1 MPSITVDNNIT
12 FYYTDSG
19 PPSKSAY
26 VTIFFL
32 HGLTFHSGIF
42 QRLADSAWS
51 RQLRII
57 AFNRREYPG
66 SSPYTDDE
74 RRVIRTGSF
83 EERLSF
89 VQEQGKLI
97 VLAVDGLIQQ
107 LSLPRRV
114 AVAGWSLGT
123 ATLISMYC
131 SIGRVSDDVQRRLRD
146 SVKTFILLDTTIY
159 CLGVPTPPGGYNPFF
174 DRGLSAE
181 QRTPA
186 FQQWASSYYQHG
198 DLSSHDIS
206 ELRLSLSGCELLK
219 RPTVQTMTPMEWE
232 STASPNSRCDSLIA
246 SSFRSVLEA
255 QTNTFLFD
263 SQIRKLWGKHKFW
276 CLYGEASMWASI
288 YASWY
293 LEKKSNEINFK
304 SLYGSNHFFMWDY
317 PEGTLDLLI
326 DICTNNDGKNLE
338 YPIPTRL

>member
-1 MPSITVDNNIT
+1 TMPSITVDNNIT

-123 ATLISMYC
+123 AALLSMYC
-131 SIGRVSDDVQRRLRD
+131 SIERVSDDVQRRLRN

-159 CLGVPTPPGGYNPFF
+159 CHGLPTPPGGYNPFH
-174 DRGLSAE
+174 DHSLSYE
-181 QRTPA
+181 HKSPA
-186 FQQWASSYYQHG
+186 FQKWASSYYQHG
-198 DLSSHDIS
+198 DLSSHDVS
-206 ELRLSLSGCELLK
+206 ELRLSSSGCELFK
-219 RPTVQTMTPMEWE
+219 RPTVQTMTPMERK
-232 STASPNSRCDSLIA
+232 STASPSSRYDCL
-246 SSFRSVLEA
+246 FLLNFHSVLEA

-263 SQIRKLWGKHKFW
+263 SHIRKSWGKHKFW
-276 CLYGEASMWASI
+276 CLYGEASFWVSI

-293 LEKKSNEINFK
+293 LEQKSNEINFK
-304 SLYGSNHFFMWDY
+304 SLYGFNHFVSSTKQMCR
-317 PEGTLDLLI
+317 LLH
-326 DICTNNDGKNLE
+326 
-338 YPIPTRL
+338 